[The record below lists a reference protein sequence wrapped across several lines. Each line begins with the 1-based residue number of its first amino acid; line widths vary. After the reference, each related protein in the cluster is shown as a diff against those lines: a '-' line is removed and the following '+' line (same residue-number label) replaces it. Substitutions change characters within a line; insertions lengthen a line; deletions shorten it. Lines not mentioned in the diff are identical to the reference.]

1 QNSQLLPVPVLPVI
15 SSPCPR
21 RTHSPLA
28 SVAISRLSSLRSE
41 RQVMSSTQAWECF
54 RRAWRKS
61 RVVRPFSRFNRSRS
75 TSSPKRSSKDRLA
88 VLGFWSC
95 SSKAAIMPWSFR
107 LLNVSRVGLL
117 SIEFSF
123 FSVVIARPAHVAVQ
137 RQGEFIIGC
146 ARGAPIEATLE
157 ERLHAVASEG
167 ADFDGARRGGLEPLG
182 AVLPGEREEP
192 EAGAITLFGV
202 RLG

>member
-1 QNSQLLPVPVLPVI
+1 
-15 SSPCPR
+15 
-21 RTHSPLA
+21 
-28 SVAISRLSSLRSE
+28 
-41 RQVMSSTQAWECF
+41 MSSTQAWECF

-95 SSKAAIMPWSFR
+95 SSKAAMMPWSFR
-107 LLNVSRVGLL
+107 LLNVSRVRLL

-123 FSVVIARPAHVAVQ
+123 FSVVIAQPAHVAV
-137 RQGEFIIGC
+137 R
-146 ARGAPIEATLE
+146 
-157 ERLHAVASEG
+157 
-167 ADFDGARRGGLEPLG
+167 
-182 AVLPGEREEP
+182 PGEREEP

-202 RLG
+202 RLVGELVGDDRLGVRADGAGPVDQAARAPLGVLLVRLGHVLRDRRVFADLVTAGVHGDATRIE